1 MTTQER
7 HQVQSEIGAL
17 KKMLAQL
24 PESSVIDRMSLE
36 ARKEILEEELALRG
50 VVPLEVVA
58 GADRELREVMEL
70 RGQFLGAL
78 PNGRMFEFQVEDSG
92 EIITGRVGATIEDAR
107 AINNYLNQPVAI
119 RVQVRREDASNSPTY
134 VLFGYETEGGREDT
148 RREIDRRSCATG
160 GGTNGQELSE
170 SLAERKN
177 ECKPTEVLC
186 REGIEDG

>member
-70 RGQFLGAL
+70 RGQFLGVL
-78 PNGRMFEFQVEDSG
+78 PNGRMFEFQVEGSG
-92 EIITGRVGATIEDAR
+92 EIIAGRVGAAIEDAG
-107 AINNYLNQPVAI
+107 AINNCLNQPVVTRAHVKKGGI
-119 RVQVRREDASNSPTY
+119 NNPPTY
-134 VLFGYETEGGREDT
+134 VLFGYETEGGRED
-148 RREIDRRSCATG
+148 S
-160 GGTNGQELSE
+160 
-170 SLAERKN
+170 
-177 ECKPTEVLC
+177 
-186 REGIEDG
+186 